1 MLFNKE
7 VFPSIVQW
15 CFNMYVEIFLNARRT
30 IMTLISGFVH
40 CKCVHK
46 SFLQVIEI
54 CTTQKK
60 PSNVIVNL
68 FMAMW
73 IYMGWFGVKIEGP
86 TLNIQSYFQNIE
98 YDEWINLIIVTTLK
112 FVNKHDVL
120 NLIVP
125 IDGLCLGRPCK
136 VT

>member
-7 VFPSIVQW
+7 VFPTIVQW
-15 CFNMYVEIFLNARRT
+15 CFNMYVELFLNARQT
-30 IMTLISGFVH
+30 IMALISGFVH
-40 CKCVHK
+40 CKCVHE

-60 PSNVIVNL
+60 PSNVIVNI

-73 IYMGWFGVKIEGP
+73 IYMGWFGLRIEGP

-120 NLIVP
+120 NLNVS
-125 IDGLCLGRPCK
+125 IDGLCFVFGH
-136 VT
+136 TM